1 MTTKAIN
8 ARNAA
13 IDTAIS
19 AATLDATRDAGL
31 AMLNNAGVIA
41 AKAGLAAAKAKEAT
55 ASALDLMVAG
65 LAATGV
71 LSETFEYDVT
81 DSKGNVVE
89 HVGAAMLADYATPFL
104 NPDGS
109 AYRAKT
115 TAFRAATL
123 KRFFAVKGDTQSAG
137 AAAAWTCFTTAY
149 PLAVAVIREGMTATI
164 RANKLVLEG
173 GKGDVADAIH
183 AATGTKARAKVAK
196 GETGTKGGT
205 DAGKA
210 AAATG
215 EVVATSKAV
224 HCAEAMKAARLFV
237 AGKEALC
244 PATLSTLRSLAAL
257 VAANPKMFAAD

>member
-1 MTTKAIN
+1 MTNKTIT

-13 IDTAIS
+13 VDAAIS
-19 AATLDATRDAGL
+19 ATTLDATRDAGL
-31 AMLNNAGVIA
+31 AMIRNAGVA
-41 AKAGLAAAKAKEAT
+41 AFKAGKATDDAKKVS
-55 ASALDLMVAG
+55 ASAIDLMVAG

-71 LSETFEYDVT
+71 LSETFEYDVK
-81 DSKGNVVE
+81 DAKGNVIE

-109 AYRAKT
+109 AYRAKQS
-115 TAFRAATL
+115 AFKDAAL
-123 KRFFAVKGDTQSAG
+123 RRFFSVKGDTQSAG
-137 AAAAWTCFTTAY
+137 AKAVYTMFIDAFS
-149 PLAVAVIREGMTATI
+149 LAVAVIREGMTATI

-183 AATGTKARAKVAK
+183 AANGTKAKAKVAK

-205 DAGKA
+205 DSGKA

-244 PATLSTLRSLAAL
+244 PAALSTLRSLAAL

>member
-1 MTTKAIN
+1 MTTKTIT

-13 IDTAIS
+13 INSAIDS
-19 AATLDATRDAGL
+19 ATLDATRINGL
-31 AMLNNAGVIA
+31 AMLTNAGVIA
-41 AKAGLAAAKAKEAT
+41 AKAGEATAKAKLAS
-55 ASALDLMVAG
+55 ASALDLMVAC

-71 LSETFEYDVT
+71 LSETFEYDVA

-89 HVGAAMLADYATPFL
+89 HISAAMLADYATPFL

-123 KRFFAVKGDTQSAG
+123 KRFLAVKGDTQSAG

-183 AATGTKARAKVAK
+183 AATGTKARCKVAK

-210 AAATG
+210 AATETRAATPS
-215 EVVATSKAV
+215 EI
-224 HCAEAMKAARLFV
+224 CAEAMKVARKVV

-244 PATLSTLRSLAAL
+244 PAALSTLRALAAL
-257 VAANPKMFAAD
+257 VAANPAAFAD

>member
-1 MTTKAIN
+1 MTIKTIT

-13 IDTAIS
+13 INSAIDS
-19 AATLDATRDAGL
+19 ATLDATRINGL
-31 AMLNNAGVIA
+31 AMLTNAGVIA
-41 AKAGLAAAKAKEAT
+41 AKAGEATAKAKLAS

-71 LSETFEYDVT
+71 MTDMFEYDVA
-81 DSKGNVVE
+81 DKSGGVIE
-89 HVGAAMLADYATPFL
+89 HVGNAMLADYAAGFQL
-104 NPDGS
+104 EGKE
-109 AYRAKT
+109 YRAKT

-123 KRFFAVKGDTQSAG
+123 KRFLAVKGDTQSAG

-183 AATGTKARAKVAK
+183 AATGTKARCKVAK

-205 DAGKA
+205 DSGKA
-210 AAATG
+210 AATETRAATPS
-215 EVVATSKAV
+215 EI
-224 HCAEAMKAARLFV
+224 CAEAMKVARKVV

-244 PATLSTLRSLAAL
+244 PAALSTLRALAAL
-257 VAANPKMFAAD
+257 VAANPAAFAD